1 MAGSKIE
8 LNKADLAQVNSM
20 LSDIKGGANLAL
32 ARALNKG
39 VTHGKTQAAKDIG
52 AYLNLK
58 AKRIKSDFDGTFKA
72 KKTDLRA
79 GIVAKGKPV
88 GLINYGARERVGG
101 YSVKVLKKGK
111 REFLKHSFKAK
122 VKGIEHLFWRTKYG
136 GKRTGSKKRYAKY
149 FGTLPKAH
157 FKKLPLEKLDGPRIE
172 DVFAKPGML
181 DTILKLT
188 EDKIG
193 DQLFTEA
200 ETILR
205 RHA

>member
-1 MAGSKIE
+1 MSASKIE
-8 LNKADLAQVNSM
+8 LNKYDLAEVDAL

-32 ARALNKG
+32 SRALNKG

-52 AYLNLK
+52 SYLALT
-58 AKRIKSDFDGTFKA
+58 AKRIKSDFDGTFKS
-72 KKTDLRA
+72 KKSDLRA

-88 GLINYGARERVGG
+88 GLVNFGARERIGG
-101 YSVKVLKKGK
+101 YSVKVLRKGK

-122 VKGIEHLFWRTKYG
+122 VKGVEHLFWRTKYG
-136 GKRTGSKKRYAKY
+136 GKRTGTKKQYAGY
-149 FGTLPKAH
+149 FARLPRAH
-157 FKKLPLEKLDGPRIE
+157 FKKLPLKRLEGPRIE

-181 DTILKLT
+181 DTILRLT
-188 EDKIG
+188 EQKIG

-205 RHA
+205 RHR